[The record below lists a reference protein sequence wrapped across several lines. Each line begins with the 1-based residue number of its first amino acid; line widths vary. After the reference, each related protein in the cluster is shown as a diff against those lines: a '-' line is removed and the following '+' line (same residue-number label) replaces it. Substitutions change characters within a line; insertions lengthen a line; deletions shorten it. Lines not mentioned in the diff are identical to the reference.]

1 MTDEYEAVRTVVGRL
16 RTPDIARAM
25 TALVVIDLQ
34 VLDADPD
41 GAHGRRA
48 RDVGT
53 WPQIAGYFERVGDL
67 VVPNV
72 CRLAT
77 AVREHGGPVIF
88 VRCRS
93 LTPSA
98 RDNGRRFREFGIAVG
113 RDDPQAAL
121 LKELEVDPEDI
132 VLDKTTA
139 SPFWST
145 SLERLLGQFGV
156 ECLLVAGVV
165 TSGCVE
171 STVRDA
177 CDLDHQVMLIED
189 ACADRAPD
197 LHADALR
204 RLDNNFALVADT
216 DSLIRRLAATNPL
229 EESHRV

>member
-1 MTDEYEAVRTVVGRL
+1 VSDEYETVRTVVGRL
-16 RTPDIARAM
+16 ETPDLARAT

-41 GAHGRRA
+41 GAHARRA
-48 RDVGT
+48 HELGT
-53 WPQIAGYFERVGDL
+53 WPQIEDYFARVGEL
-67 VVPNV
+67 VVPGVN
-72 CRLAT
+72 RLAT
-77 AVREHGGPVIF
+77 AVRERGGPVIF
-88 VRCRS
+88 VRCCS

-98 RDNGRRFREFGIAVG
+98 RDNGRRFRDFGIEVG

-121 LKELEVDPEDI
+121 LRELEVDREDI

-145 SLERLLGQFGV
+145 SLERVLGQFGV

-165 TSGCVE
+165 TSGCCE

-177 CDLDHQVMLIED
+177 CDLDYQVLLVED
-189 ACADRAPD
+189 ACADREPE

-204 RLDNNFALVADT
+204 RLHNNFALVADT
-216 DSLIRRLAATNPL
+216 DSVLRRLAAITPL
-229 EESHRV
+229 EGSHRV